1 MHTTVKPA
9 SAPVRGARD
18 ALEKSEKKAF
28 ANEPGEFADPATT
41 HKIVRVG
48 PELDKAPIKGI
59 DRKK

>member
-48 PELDKAPIKGI
+48 PELDKA
-59 DRKK
+59 RRR